1 MRVDELECNEVWVNV
16 NLVSIKSGWTWME
29 WGVTLVKWKWK
40 DFSRLS
46 ECKCNSNLQW
56 KWMNLNVMKF
66 GWM

>member
-1 MRVDELECNEVWVNV
+1 MKVDELECNEVWVNV
-16 NLVSIKSGWTWME
+16 NLVSTKNGWTWME

-40 DFSRLS
+40 DFNRLS
-46 ECKCNSNLQW
+46 ECECNSNVQW